1 MDPITQQV
9 VLATAGA
16 AGAADATY
24 VDDVFSTFL
33 YEGNGGTATVNNGID
48 LSGEG
53 GLLWIKNRSSS
64 HNHVLVDSERSGTN
78 LAGNQTLFILTS
90 NNDTGELTNVL
101 PTLFTSTGFT
111 TQYSSTNGDDFASWS
126 FRKAPGFFDVVTY
139 TGSGSARTVS
149 HNLGSVPGMIIIKRT
164 SSAENWATY
173 HRTQGATKTCRLN
186 GNFPFSTSSSTFN
199 NTEPTSTEFTV
210 GTNSEVNSNGD
221 TFVAYLFAHDDQSF
235 GTDSDEAIIKCGSF
249 TSDSGGAF
257 DVNLGWE
264 PQLVLIKAS
273 STSGSWYLLDAMRG
287 LARTHVSTLRPNTD
301 GNDLNYVGE
310 GYCYAHASG
319 FASDTNFFGASTT
332 FVYMA
337 IRRPHKPPEAGTD
350 VFKAVQTNSQPVS
363 VGFPTDLIITA
374 VSTKYWVP
382 RLTNARLQ
390 SSDTSK

>member
-139 TGSGSARTVS
+139 TGS
-149 HNLGSVPGMIIIKRT
+149 
-164 SSAENWATY
+164 W
-173 HRTQGATKTCRLN
+173 Q
-186 GNFPFSTSSSTFN
+186 
-199 NTEPTSTEFTV
+199 
-210 GTNSEVNSNGD
+210 
-221 TFVAYLFAHDDQSF
+221 
-235 GTDSDEAIIKCGSF
+235 
-249 TSDSGGAF
+249 
-257 DVNLGWE
+257 
-264 PQLVLIKAS
+264 
-273 STSGSWYLLDAMRG
+273 
-287 LARTHVSTLRPNTD
+287 
-301 GNDLNYVGE
+301 
-310 GYCYAHASG
+310 
-319 FASDTNFFGASTT
+319 
-332 FVYMA
+332 
-337 IRRPHKPPEAGTD
+337 
-350 VFKAVQTNSQPVS
+350 
-363 VGFPTDLIITA
+363 
-374 VSTKYWVP
+374 
-382 RLTNARLQ
+382 
-390 SSDTSK
+390 